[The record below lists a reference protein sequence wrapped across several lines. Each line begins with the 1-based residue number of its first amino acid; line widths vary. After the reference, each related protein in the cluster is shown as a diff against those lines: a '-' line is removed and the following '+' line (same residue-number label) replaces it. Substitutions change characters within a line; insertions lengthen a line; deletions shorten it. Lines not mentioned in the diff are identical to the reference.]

1 MIAAR
6 GSLVMAVVL
15 CAACGAEPALEI
27 ADGGGTF
34 RVDWMAQD
42 TGSFEAPARAEWCE
56 KGKMLEIVSLRGDT
70 GAALAVYPRDS
81 LAADSLPV
89 YDPSLG
95 PPGRPAAGVALRVF
109 GQVSIYAGQ
118 SRSGWLVL
126 EKAGGNTVSGRFE
139 AELRGVREP
148 VDGTVRGR
156 FSNVP
161 VTPAI
166 APCVPDSAG
175 ISSDTALR

>member
-1 MIAAR
+1 MPVR
-6 GSLVMAVVL
+6 GSIFLAVML
-15 CAACGAEPALEI
+15 CAACGAEPALEV
-27 ADGGGTF
+27 AGGAGTF
-34 RVDWMAQD
+34 TVDWMGQD

-56 KGKMLEIVSLRGDT
+56 EGRMLEIVSLLGDT
-70 GAALAVYPRDS
+70 GVAIALYPRDS
-81 LAADSLPV
+81 LMADSLPV

-126 EKAGGNTVSGRFE
+126 EQAGHDRVSGRFA
-139 AELRGVREP
+139 AELRGVRDP
-148 VDGTVRGR
+148 VDAAVRGSFR
-156 FSNVP
+156 NVP
-161 VTPAI
+161 VTPATT
-166 APCVPDSAG
+166 PCTPDSTG